1 MGFTS
6 SQQRRILSLYLKRY
20 FFSEITRMSNHDPHK
35 VDRYLSNFERMCDIA
50 KNEAPLGRIHFLTG
64 LGKRLVK
71 EYLRMIKELKV
82 VADPNLATSLS
93 MRDKTNGS
101 GLTLT

>member
-1 MGFTS
+1 
-6 SQQRRILSLYLKRY
+6 
-20 FFSEITRMSNHDPHK
+20 MSNQGLHK
-35 VDRYLSNFERMCDIA
+35 VDRYLSDFKQMCDIA

-71 EYLRMIKELKV
+71 EYLKMIKELRV

-93 MRDKTNGS
+93 TRDKTNDS